1 MARKRNIAV
10 QNQLNP
16 LSTAEAAAATKKL
29 RRLPHVFTRVLQLP
43 LPADADVSLH
53 EASNCF
59 RFVAETPELAP
70 VEAHIVQIHP
80 GMTKVVVRET
90 VSLRIPFEDLN
101 LDVWRTRLPDSTRP
115 DLTTAAVVGG
125 ELVVTVPKSVR
136 DQEDGLRGTD
146 AASTPVL
153 VQ

>member
-1 MARKRNIAV
+1 MARKRNVATE
-10 QNQLNP
+10 NQLNA
-16 LSTAEAAAATKKL
+16 LSEAETAAAKKL

-43 LPADADVSLH
+43 IPADADVSLH
-53 EASNCF
+53 EAPNCF
-59 RFVAETPELAP
+59 RFVAETPELAH

-90 VSLRIPFEDLN
+90 VSLRFPFEDLR
-101 LDVWRTRLPDSTRP
+101 LDVWRIRLPDSTRP
-115 DLTTAAVVGG
+115 DLTTAVVVGG
-125 ELVVTVPKSVR
+125 TLVVTVPKSVHDR
-136 DQEDGLRGTD
+136 DDELRGVG

>member
-10 QNQLNP
+10 QNQLSP
-16 LSTAEAAAATKKL
+16 LFEAEPEVATTKKL

-43 LPADADVSLH
+43 IPADADVSFH
-53 EASNCF
+53 EAPNCF
-59 RFVAETPELAP
+59 RFVVETPELVQ

-80 GMTKVVVRET
+80 GMTKVVVSET
-90 VSLRIPFEDLN
+90 VSLCIPFEDLH

-115 DLTTAAVVGG
+115 DLTTAVVVGG

-136 DQEDGLRGTD
+136 ADDLRGTG

-153 VQ
+153 V